1 MTAYYV
7 IVFIL
12 FFILGIKLFKP
23 RRNETLERLHKE
35 SAQIRMIQLYGED
48 YEYSKTQQSR

>member
-48 YEYSKTQQSR
+48 YEHSKTQRSR